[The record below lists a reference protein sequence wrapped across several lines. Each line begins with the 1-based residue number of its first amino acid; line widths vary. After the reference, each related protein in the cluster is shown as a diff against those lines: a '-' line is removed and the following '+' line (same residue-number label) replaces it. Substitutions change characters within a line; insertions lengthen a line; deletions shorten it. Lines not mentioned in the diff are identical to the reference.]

1 MSDVSAPVD
10 FSNTELAF
18 QAKSDARLQRTYWLF
33 RIIDDPF
40 LTKVGPKLLNT
51 AFWLHLPVKPLV
63 RSTLFELFAGGESLE
78 ETVKTSRY
86 LNEYNVK
93 TILDYSVEGEKNQK
107 GFDKTARE
115 IIASLVHGGQYPE
128 VTLTACKLTG
138 LGNFDM
144 MAKIQAKK
152 PLSTA
157 DNEAFDRLYQRME
170 NIAAAARENHTP
182 IFIDAEESWIQEVI
196 DEVAETLMEKFNKDY
211 PVVNTT
217 VQLYRHDRLAYLKG
231 LIQRSKEKGYQLGVK
246 LVRGAYLEKEND
258 RAEEKGYP
266 TPMQP
271 NKATTDRDFN
281 AALELCMEHVDQ
293 ISFCAG
299 THNEQSARYLT
310 QLMQQKGVPAN
321 HPNVWFAQLL
331 GMSDHISFN
340 LAHLGYNVA
349 KYVPY
354 GPVKS
359 VLPYLIRRA
368 EENTSVAGQ
377 ASREV
382 ELLSREVKRRKGK

>member
-18 QAKSDARLQRTYWLF
+18 QAKSDAKLRRTYWLF
-33 RIIDDPF
+33 RMIDDPF
-40 LTKVGPKLLNT
+40 LTKVGPKILNT
-51 AFWLHLPVKPLV
+51 AFLFHLPVEGLV
-63 RSTLFELFAGGESLE
+63 RSTIFELFCGGESLE
-78 ETVKTSRY
+78 DTVEASRY
-86 LNEYNVK
+86 LNKYNVK
-93 TILDYSVEGEKNQK
+93 TILDYSVEGEKNEK
-107 GFDKTARE
+107 GFDITEKE
-115 IIASLVHGGQYPE
+115 IIASLVHGGEYPE
-128 VTLTACKLTG
+128 VALTACKLTG
-138 LGNFDM
+138 VGNFDL

-152 PLSTA
+152 SLSDT
-157 DNEAFDRLYQRME
+157 EQKAFDRMYQRME
-170 NIAAAARENHTP
+170 NIATAAAKHNTP
-182 IFIDAEESWIQEVI
+182 IFIDAEETWIQEVI
-196 DEVAETLMEKFNKDY
+196 DEVAEALMEKYNKTY

-217 VQLYRHDRLAYLKG
+217 VQLYRHDRLEYLRG
-231 LIQRSKEKGYQLGVK
+231 LIQRAKEKNYQLGVK

-266 TPMQP
+266 TPIQP
-271 NKATTDRDFN
+271 SKAATDKDFN
-281 AALELCMEHVDQ
+281 KALELCIEHVED

-299 THNEQSARYLT
+299 THNEASAKYLT
-310 QLMQQKGVPAN
+310 ELMQKKGIPAN

-354 GPVKS
+354 GPVKA
-359 VLPYLIRRA
+359 VMPYLIRRA

-382 ELLSREVKRRKGK
+382 ELLAKEVKRRKS